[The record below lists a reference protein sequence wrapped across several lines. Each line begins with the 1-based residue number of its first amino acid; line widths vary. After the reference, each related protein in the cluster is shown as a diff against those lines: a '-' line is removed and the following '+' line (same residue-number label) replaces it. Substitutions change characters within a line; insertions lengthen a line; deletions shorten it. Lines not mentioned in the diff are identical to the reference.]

1 MNEKEMKAW
10 TVIMNNSVH
19 RSGSDFWKV
28 KSSGGDKVYSVIRWS
43 SNDLRCDCPGF
54 RHYVKCKH
62 TDAVRKMLDIAKN
75 NG

>member
-10 TVIMNNSVH
+10 TVIMNNNVQ
-19 RSGSDFWKV
+19 RAGSDFWKV
-28 KSSGGDKVYSVIRWS
+28 KSSVGDKIYSVIRWG

-54 RHYVKCKH
+54 RHYSRCKH
-62 TDAVRKMLDIAKN
+62 IDAVRKMLDIEKH